1 MLIFCFFVFSFS
13 RKFAQNL
20 SAKWSL
26 DDQPGQT
33 GAEDCLK
40 NCFTASHC
48 CFLRTVCVILTKKK
62 GYIAAGHEKCFG
74 SVSQRS

>member
-1 MLIFCFFVFSFS
+1 MLIFCFYLFSAFPKS
-13 RKFAQNL
+13 SSKISLL
-20 SAKWSL
+20 SGRWMIS
-26 DDQPGQT
+26 PGQT

-48 CFLRTVCVILTKKK
+48 CFLRTVRVMITKK

-74 SVSQRS
+74 SVSQGS